1 MNIIIPMAGK
11 GNRFV
16 QAGYKKPKML
26 VTIKGRPM
34 FYWALKGLRDHFKL
48 SNFTFVC
55 LEEHLQTTNL
65 EEEIRKFAPGSKIVT
80 VHEYTQGQ
88 AETVLKAALKL
99 DQNKELLV
107 FNCDT
112 FFKCTKFSINNN
124 LDGQITVFKSN
135 NPGLSYVKVNKSE
148 LVVKIAEKEIISN
161 LATIGLYYFK
171 STNLYIDA
179 CNQIIQNNIKSH
191 GEYYI
196 SKIYEV
202 LIKKGMK
209 IGINLADEC
218 YPLGTPIEKEIF
230 EENFKEEVN
239 E

>member
-16 QAGYKKPKML
+16 KAGYKEPKML

-34 FYWALKGLRDHFKL
+34 FYWALRGLKDHFKL
-48 SNFTFVC
+48 SNITFVC

-65 EEEIRKFAPGSKIVT
+65 KEEIRKFAPGSKIVT
-80 VHEYTQGQ
+80 VQKYTEGQ
-88 AETVLKAALKL
+88 AETVLKAAIKL
-99 DQNKELLV
+99 DQNKELLI

-112 FFKCTKFSINNN
+112 FFNCTRFTFNRG

-135 NPGLSYVKVNKSE
+135 NPSLSYVKVNESD
-148 LVVKIAEKEIISN
+148 LVVQIVEKELISD

-171 STNLYIDA
+171 STKLYIDA
-179 CNQIIQNNIKSH
+179 CNHILQNDIRSY

-196 SKIYEV
+196 SKVYEV
-202 LIKKGMK
+202 LIRKGLK

-230 EENFKEEVN
+230 ERKYQGGK
-239 E
+239 